1 VVRIDY
7 VKHTPEAS
15 PVPVLLCRERR
26 AHARA
31 KALQTI
37 HDLVRSLSLLSAK
50 QDILRIA
57 ARAWRYDPPRLASM
71 VAGSPPSLHSHSL
84 SLADRLKASWLRRV
98 VAAAVGAAATI

>member
-1 VVRIDY
+1 M
-7 VKHTPEAS
+7 
-15 PVPVLLCRERR
+15 PVLLCRERR

-57 ARAWRYDPPRLASM
+57 ARAWRYDPPRPAPPRPASL

-84 SLADRLKASWLRRV
+84 PLADRLKASWLRRV
-98 VAAAVGAAATI
+98 VAAAAGAAATI